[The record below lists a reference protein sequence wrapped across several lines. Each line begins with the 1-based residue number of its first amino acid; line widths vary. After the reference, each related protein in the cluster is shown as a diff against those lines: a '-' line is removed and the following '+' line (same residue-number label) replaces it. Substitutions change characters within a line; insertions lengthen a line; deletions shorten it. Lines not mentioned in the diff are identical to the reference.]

1 MIERV
6 IRERSRLTLLQ
17 QANLMREIDGVVGL
31 EDDELAKANAEEIEE
46 FIDSL
51 FAFGFIRSDDATKY
65 KLGLEGA
72 MKRRKAK

>member
-1 MIERV
+1 MERQV
-6 IRERSRLTLLQ
+6 KERDRLTLRQ
-17 QANLMREIDGVVGL
+17 QANLMSEIDAVATL
-31 EDDELAKANAEEIEE
+31 EDDELAKADAEEIEE

-51 FAFGFIRSDDATKY
+51 FAFGFIRNDDVTKY